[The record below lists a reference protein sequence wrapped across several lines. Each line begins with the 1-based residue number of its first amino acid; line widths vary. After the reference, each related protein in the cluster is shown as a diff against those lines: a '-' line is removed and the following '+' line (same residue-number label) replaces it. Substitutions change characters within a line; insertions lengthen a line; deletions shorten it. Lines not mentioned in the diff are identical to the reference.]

1 MARPSSIR
9 RTPFIAGSGFMGIAL
24 PFLGYAVSG
33 RESGRASRL
42 PAGPV
47 AAVREEGGGEARR
60 RSPGAA
66 CGVSTATVPP
76 VSPVPVMVWQAWT
89 A

>member
-1 MARPSSIR
+1 MVLFLALWSSPVPGE
-9 RTPFIAGSGFMGIAL
+9 RTP
-24 PFLGYAVSG
+24 
-33 RESGRASRL
+33 
-42 PAGPV
+42 
-47 AAVREEGGGEARR
+47 AAVCEEGGGEARR

-76 VSPVPVMVWQAWT
+76 VSPVPVPVMVWQAWT